1 MVVTLFLTSSP
12 TGPLDGS
19 RPVVG
24 LDKMNGFVEKLKEH
38 WVQNA
43 RVLMIS
49 ATPDSFR
56 QNDEMK
62 EFFQNAFAIE
72 DFSISSFDL
81 LDRRTEEI
89 SREKLHHYDVII
101 LGGGH
106 VPTQNAYFHELGL
119 RGKLKDYNGIV
130 IGISAGTMN
139 CGDMVYAV
147 PEGAGEAVDPAYQR
161 FIIGLGLTD
170 VMLLPHYQMVK
181 NYKKDGLRLYSD
193 IVLVDSLWNGGQTFI
208 SLCDG
213 SYLYQ
218 KGDERIVYGEAWI
231 TSNGDHRLFCEK
243 DNYKNIM

>member
-72 DFSISSFDL
+72 DFSIRVVLFHSF
-81 LDRRTEEI
+81 
-89 SREKLHHYDVII
+89 
-101 LGGGH
+101 
-106 VPTQNAYFHELGL
+106 TQFL
-119 RGKLKDYNGIV
+119 
-130 IGISAGTMN
+130 
-139 CGDMVYAV
+139 
-147 PEGAGEAVDPAYQR
+147 
-161 FIIGLGLTD
+161 IGL
-170 VMLLPHYQMVK
+170 
-181 NYKKDGLRLYSD
+181 
-193 IVLVDSLWNGGQTFI
+193 VLVGLINLFQNSWDSFW
-208 SLCDG
+208 
-213 SYLYQ
+213 Y
-218 KGDERIVYGEAWI
+218 
-231 TSNGDHRLFCEK
+231 
-243 DNYKNIM
+243 